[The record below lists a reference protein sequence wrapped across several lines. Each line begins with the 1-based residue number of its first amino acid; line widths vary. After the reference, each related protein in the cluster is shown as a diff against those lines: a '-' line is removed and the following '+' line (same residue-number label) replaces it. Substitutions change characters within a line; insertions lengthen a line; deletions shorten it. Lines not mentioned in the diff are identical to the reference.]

1 MVHPRECGPRPPII
15 DVHTH
20 PSMQLYHDLIG
31 AFAAMNTAQRFP
43 ERVAFPPGLPLW
55 TVENALETMGRNGI
69 VAQVLSLPDVTLG
82 LRGEAARSWARRINE
97 ALAEIVS
104 RHPGRFGAYAVV
116 PHDDIESDTA
126 GDRLCA

>member
-43 ERVAFPPGLPLW
+43 ERVAFPPDFRSGPSKTPSKPW
-55 TVENALETMGRNGI
+55 GET
-69 VAQVLSLPDVTLG
+69 A
-82 LRGEAARSWARRINE
+82 SWPK
-97 ALAEIVS
+97 S
-104 RHPGRFGAYAVV
+104 FHCPM
-116 PHDDIESDTA
+116 
-126 GDRLCA
+126 